1 MSQSMLASRSGQYW
15 IHFVFKNIMHILHFC
30 FKWKRLI
37 QFVSKYCHKNCLKY
51 WKKQFSTKSLEAFTL
66 VSSTR
71 FVNMTICATFS
82 CHTITQ
88 KSLTVFCFGP
98 VYEIIIKLFFIPK
111 VYDYFYWHGK
121 TWHEIFFFYKYT
133 TLGCNVII
141 FLPNTLR
148 IKWRDRYFRLTNLY
162 NETL

>member
-1 MSQSMLASRSGQYW
+1 M
-15 IHFVFKNIMHILHFC
+15 
-30 FKWKRLI
+30 
-37 QFVSKYCHKNCLKY
+37 QFVSKYCHKNCSKY

-98 VYEIIIKLFFIPK
+98 VYEIMIKLFFIPK
-111 VYDYFYWHGK
+111 VYDCFHWYGK
-121 TWHEIFFFYKYT
+121 IWHEIFVLEIYY
-133 TLGCNVII
+133 LGLQCNHFPAQYPKQLNEEIDI
-141 FLPNTLR
+141 FVLQICITKLYR
-148 IKWRDRYFRLTNLY
+148 I
-162 NETL
+162 